1 MDKMSKKKITA
12 RQKQD
17 LLDLR
22 RNELR
27 NNIYKFTLIY
37 RFKNDDDD
45 DDIFDISTLE
55 IKYET
60 EATWN

>member
-1 MDKMSKKKITA
+1 MDKMSKKKIPA

>member
-45 DDIFDISTLE
+45 DDIFDISTLK

>member
-45 DDIFDISTLE
+45 IFDISTLK